1 MERICDFRQ
10 HSPCMDITAVSCL
23 VIVVAVIVVGVV
35 AVVLV
40 VAVVVKEKE
49 DIHDFR

>member
-23 VIVVAVIVVGVV
+23 IVVAVIVVDVV

-49 DIHDFR
+49 DIHVFR